1 MPIVAARGPT
11 GFSLDEV
18 ASRANVTRNLLYHY
32 FPRGRQDILLAVGE
46 RAGRELT
53 DGWMVDES
61 TPAEARLAA
70 NFARFIDHATKPTDA
85 WRIHRHGRASSDPEH
100 QALVEHFEEAIIVSV
115 SLSNFG
121 TTAPPATARLAIKGC
136 IAFSESVLD
145 EARITVVP
153 REAVLQMV
161 AETFLVTLQAAA

>member
-1 MPIVAARGPT
+1 M
-11 GFSLDEV
+11 
-18 ASRANVTRNLLYHY
+18 
-32 FPRGRQDILLAVGE
+32 
-46 RAGRELT
+46 
-53 DGWMVDES
+53 
-61 TPAEARLAA
+61 
-70 NFARFIDHATKPTDA
+70 
-85 WRIHRHGRASSDPEH
+85 
-100 QALVEHFEEAIIVSV
+100 SV

-161 AETFLVTLQAAA
+161 AETSS